1 MAQSVVR
8 IGAAGTAWGGEGWLC
23 SAACVSQKQGGRRKL
38 LGAAADGDGGLKGPG
53 AASLRAAGGGWQEQ
67 VLALAW
73 CLGFPICLP
82 VARSSAT

>member
-53 AASLRAAGGGWQEQ
+53 AASLRAAGGGWQS
-67 VLALAW
+67 LLW
-73 CLGFPICLP
+73 LGASVSL
-82 VARSSAT
+82 SACP